1 MVNLYDEKQSCRN
14 AGLFYFSLMKYNEK
28 DGFTLIELVISVAI
42 MVTLSAIFAPNY
54 ARYNSESHAKTTE
67 ANMASIKQAFI
78 NHFYLSVLDRSTEFP
93 PAPADSVMDDAWGS
107 DPVLY
112 NGKTPVS
119 LFSKGFIP
127 KNSYGEPFLYALL
140 SPTAEDQ
147 YGFFLKDA
155 KSGLSFSFR
164 P

>member
-1 MVNLYDEKQSCRN
+1 MD
-14 AGLFYFSLMKYNEK
+14 NENRK
-28 DGFTLIELVISVAI
+28 GFTLIELVISVAI
-42 MVTLSAIFAPNY
+42 MVTLSAIVAPTY
-54 ARYNSESHAKTTE
+54 TRFSTESRIRSTE
-67 ANMASIKQAFI
+67 ANMIAVKQAFI

-107 DPVLY
+107 DPILY
-112 NGKTPVS
+112 NGNTPVS
-119 LFSKGFIP
+119 LFSKGYIP

-140 SPTAEDQ
+140 SSTAEDQ